1 MSEQREDLVER
12 ASGWGVAG
20 VSQGAAQV
28 FAHCSASYRES
39 CYECRVKPW
48 QVLDSKLLISERWL
62 QLREDRVRLGNGHEI
77 DRFHV
82 IHGPDWA
89 SVLCIT
95 EASEVIL
102 VRQYRHGIAK
112 PSLELPAGVI
122 EPNESPEESA
132 RRELL
137 EETGFASDDWVRIQS
152 VSTEPARHTTQ
163 AHFFCARGARQVGK
177 PTPEETEVL
186 DIVKVPL
193 ADLARL
199 ATDGSIVHGVHVGA
213 ILTAL
218 QLKLV

>member
-1 MSEQREDLVER
+1 M
-12 ASGWGVAG
+12 
-20 VSQGAAQV
+20 
-28 FAHCSASYRES
+28 
-39 CYECRVKPW
+39 KPW

-89 SVLCIT
+89 SVLCVT
-95 EASEVIL
+95 EASEVVL

-122 EPNESPEESA
+122 EPNESPEEAA
-132 RRELL
+132 RRELA
-137 EETGFASDDWVRIQS
+137 EETGYESNDWARIQT

-163 AHFFCARGARQVGK
+163 AHFFCARGARPTKK
-177 PTPEETEVL
+177 PAPEETEVL
-186 DIVKVPL
+186 ELVKVPL
-193 ADLARL
+193 SELARL

-213 ILTAL
+213 ILAAL
-218 QLKLV
+218 QLELV

>member
-1 MSEQREDLVER
+1 
-12 ASGWGVAG
+12 
-20 VSQGAAQV
+20 
-28 FAHCSASYRES
+28 
-39 CYECRVKPW
+39 VKPW
-48 QVLDSKLLISERWL
+48 QVLDTKLLISERWL

-102 VRQYRHGIAK
+102 VRQYRHGIAQ

-122 EPNESPEESA
+122 EPHESPEEAA
-132 RRELL
+132 RRELA
-137 EETGFASDDWVRIQS
+137 EETGYESDDWVRIQT

-163 AHFFCARGARQVGK
+163 AHFFCARGARPTRK
-177 PTPEETEVL
+177 PAPEETEVL
-186 DIVKVPL
+186 EIVKVPVTEL
-193 ADLARL
+193 GRL
-199 ATDGSIVHGVHVGA
+199 ATDGSILHGVHVGA
-213 ILTAL
+213 ILAAL